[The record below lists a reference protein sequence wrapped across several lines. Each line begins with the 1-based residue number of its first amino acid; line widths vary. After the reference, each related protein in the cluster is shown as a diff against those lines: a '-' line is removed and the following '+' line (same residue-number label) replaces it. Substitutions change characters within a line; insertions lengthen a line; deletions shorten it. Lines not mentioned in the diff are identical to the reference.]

1 MQYEFRGKSIHEA
14 VGQALNQRHE
24 NIEKKL
30 YEQASAWAP
39 PAFWGPWADVVAQFG
54 VSGPNSDTHVTKI
67 NISMSGLGSSPF
79 DYEIKGGDRFIS
91 GTAVGLKS
99 ASADENITITGNV
112 ATQISVRCKSIGLGQ
127 QVRIVAS

>member
-39 PAFWGPWADVVAQFG
+39 PAFWGPQADVVAQFG

-67 NISMSGLGSSPF
+67 NISMTGLGSSPF
-79 DYEIKGGDRFIS
+79 DYEIKGGNRFIS

-99 ASADENITITGNV
+99 ASADENVTITGNV